1 VGRNEEGVPRTPE
14 EFGAELQRLRESG
27 GVSLD
32 DIVSETKIGIAVL
45 RNLESGR
52 FAYLPERVFT
62 RNFVRQVGEAIGF
75 EPDVLAEWFDLAWDS
90 HTLRSG
96 SHPAIAMTD
105 PEPPR
110 AFKAWMWG
118 PILLGVIILLGA
130 IVVLGA
136 KVLRGSDQ
144 ESPRAAAGL
153 PAPTVERH
161 VPSPSP
167 APSPGPTATTAV
179 GSPTPE
185 GNVRVEVQPGEECWI
200 RTRDAEGRVNQRL
213 LRGGEKVQIPLRGW
227 LQLTLGNGGGV
238 TVRAGD
244 AVYEKLGAPG
254 EVVHLEVRP
263 SGLTRI
269 SAAAAPRTGHD

>member
-1 VGRNEEGVPRTPE
+1 MGRNEEAVPRTPE
-14 EFGAELQRLRESG
+14 EFGAELQRLRESA

-52 FAYLPERVFT
+52 FSYLPERVFT

-75 EPDVLAEWFDLAWDS
+75 EPDVLAEWFDLAWNS

-96 SHPAIAMTD
+96 SHPAIALAD

-118 PILLGVIILLGA
+118 PIALGVIILLGA
-130 IVVLGA
+130 IIVLGA
-136 KVLRGSDQ
+136 KVLRDEQ
-144 ESPRAAAGL
+144 EGPQAAAGL
-153 PAPTVERH
+153 PVPTAHRQL
-161 VPSPSP
+161 PSPSP
-167 APSPGPTATTAV
+167 LPSPGPTATIAAA
-179 GSPTPE
+179 SPTPE
-185 GNVRVEVQPGEECWI
+185 GAVRVEVQPGEECWI

-244 AVYEKLGAPG
+244 AVYENLGASG

-269 SAAAAPRTGHD
+269 SAAAAPRTGND

>member
-1 VGRNEEGVPRTPE
+1 MGRNEEAVPRTPE
-14 EFGAELQRLRESG
+14 EFGAELQRLRESA

-52 FAYLPERVFT
+52 FSYLPERVFT

-75 EPDVLAEWFDLAWDS
+75 EADVLAEWFDLAWDA

-96 SHPAIAMTD
+96 SHPAIALTD

-110 AFKAWMWG
+110 GFKAWMWG
-118 PILLGVIILLGA
+118 PIALGVIILLGA
-130 IVVLGA
+130 IIVLGA
-136 KVLRGSDQ
+136 KLLRGDQ
-144 ESPRAAAGL
+144 EGPQAAAGL
-153 PAPTVERH
+153 PVPTAH
-161 VPSPSP
+161 QQVPSPSP
-167 APSPGPTATTAV
+167 FPSPGPTATIAMA
-179 GSPTPE
+179 SPTPE
-185 GNVRVEVQPGEECWI
+185 GTVRVEVQPGEECWI

-244 AVYEKLGAPG
+244 SVYENLGASG